1 MAKDSKTTLGHRRSF
16 VQARRS
22 GGGVGREPT
31 RCPQPRRLVVS
42 GIGSVLTSARTK
54 TCGWRIFLRPSRMD
68 AKGVTG
74 PLHE

>member
-42 GIGSVLTSARTK
+42 GIGS
-54 TCGWRIFLRPSRMD
+54 G
-68 AKGVTG
+68 
-74 PLHE
+74 